1 LSDIKTE
8 SGGKKAA
15 FAAIV
20 GRPSAGKSSL
30 LNFLCGWKV
39 SIVSAVP
46 QTTRNRIRGIVN
58 RDSGQIVF
66 LDTPGYHESGKKL
79 NVHLRHA
86 AEHALGDA
94 DLILYVADSTRE
106 CGPEEDAIIALAGPH
121 ASKTVLAINKIDDQ
135 RAKPD
140 GTQAYFSSRLPAAG
154 VFRISA
160 KTGAGVEE
168 LLSRLFEL
176 SPEGQ
181 AFYPEEFGT
190 DQEPEFRMA
199 EIIREKAFI
208 HTREEI
214 PHSVYAEI
222 ADTEWSAD
230 RKSLGVRAYLVAER
244 ESQKGMLIGKDASM
258 IKKIRKEAERDL
270 NEIFPWKISLD
281 LQVRVDKNWRQ
292 NDAVLKKLGIH
303 E

>member
-1 LSDIKTE
+1 MSDAIQE
-8 SGGKKAA
+8 AGGGKAA
-15 FAAIV
+15 FAAII

-58 RDSGQIVF
+58 REQGQIVF
-66 LDTPGYHESGKKL
+66 LDTPGYHDSGKKL

-86 AEHALGDA
+86 AENALADA
-94 DLILYVADSTRE
+94 DLILYVVDSTRDP
-106 CGPEEDAIIALAGPH
+106 GAEEDAIIALALPH
-121 ASKTVLAINKIDDQ
+121 RAKTVLAINKVDDP
-135 RAKPD
+135 RAKPAEAE
-140 GTQAYFSSRLPAAG
+140 AYFASRLECAG
-154 VFRISA
+154 GFRISA
-160 KTGAGVEE
+160 KTGQGVDE
-168 LLSRLFEL
+168 LLARLYAL
-176 SPEGQ
+176 SPEGP
-181 AFYPEEFGT
+181 AFYPEEYGT

-199 EIIREKAFI
+199 EIIREKAFL

-230 RKSLGVRAYLVAER
+230 RKSLSVRAYLVAER
-244 ESQKGMLIGKDASM
+244 ESQKGMLIGKEASM

-292 NDAVLKKLGIH
+292 NDAVLKKLGIT